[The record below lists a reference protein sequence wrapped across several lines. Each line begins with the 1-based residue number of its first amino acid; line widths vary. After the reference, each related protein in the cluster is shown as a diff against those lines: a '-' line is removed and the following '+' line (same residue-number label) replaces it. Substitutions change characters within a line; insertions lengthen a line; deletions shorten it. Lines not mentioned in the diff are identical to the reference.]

1 MATLK
6 KCSKR
11 QPGLY
16 FVRSFNHRI
25 DIRRGGPGHN
35 RGFEGTTG
43 SNPQFGRQY
52 YYKFNRWRFLR
63 DARGF
68 VLLEFL
74 IVFLIMAFL
83 TFGGVDYWVILTK
96 HQYAEHLVNYYLQ
109 RMEVE
114 GYLSIADEND
124 LMARFNA
131 FSCPVQGIQGQR
143 QSQGAARVLRNPADL
158 DASTVSL
165 QVTCRPEPQPL
176 LIGRIIGGIVPGG
189 FTIKVG
195 GSALS
200 ERVSP

>member
-1 MATLK
+1 M
-6 KCSKR
+6 
-11 QPGLY
+11 
-16 FVRSFNHRI
+16 
-25 DIRRGGPGHN
+25 
-35 RGFEGTTG
+35 
-43 SNPQFGRQY
+43 
-52 YYKFNRWRFLR
+52 R

-83 TFGGVDYWVILTK
+83 TFGGVDYWVILSK

-114 GYLSIADEND
+114 GYLSVADEND

-131 FSCPVQGIQGQR
+131 FSCPVQGIQGPR
-143 QSQGAARVLRNPADL
+143 QSQGAARVLRNPSDL

-165 QVTCRPEPQPL
+165 QVTCRPQPQPL